1 MVETPPL
8 WGGVSVFTGRP
19 TTRALDE
26 DGVTAANRSY
36 HLRVMPRVR
45 CHWALLARTRDATA
59 RNWPRLHADIVS
71 ESEAF
76 FAGGVAPDAIRLFDS
91 FDKRSSHFY
100 DDQDPDTWS
109 TLSVVDTCLRER
121 PPNLTDLHGS
131 RRSRVWLYGYLA
143 HIMADIAN
151 WTHILKHLPPFP
163 EERAAHHGVWLLA
176 DRLTVSE
183 PDRKLNLENVPYGDA
198 PPWVLMA
205 PVSRLLNTLVM
216 HVLPQT
222 DPWIA
227 EATYVR
233 RNADLRQAEPTDLL
247 ASGIDATVLA
257 IRDRHRFEW
266 EECIKQAEKLVPLS
280 AWVEFERSA
289 IESAI
294 AVMHL
299 LDERIGI

>member
-1 MVETPPL
+1 
-8 WGGVSVFTGRP
+8 
-19 TTRALDE
+19 
-26 DGVTAANRSY
+26 
-36 HLRVMPRVR
+36 
-45 CHWALLARTRDATA
+45 
-59 RNWPRLHADIVS
+59 VS
-71 ESEAF
+71 ENEAF

-109 TLSVVDTCLRER
+109 TWSVVDTCLRER
-121 PPNLTDLHGS
+121 PPNLSDLHGS

-183 PDRKLNLENVPYGDA
+183 PDRKINLDNVPYGDA

-233 RNADLRQAEPTDLL
+233 HNADLRQAEPTDLL

-299 LDERIGI
+299 LDERIAI